1 MNMNKPMQTLL
12 SEEEQRLVQMKLLEL
27 LEQQT
32 KKYTSVESTSI
43 PVELRQELM
52 NSIVFCMGVSVYGLD
67 YKGQMDWKRIL
78 HAEFADIF
86 QRGIAFIQEKMSYGE
101 ALWEKICM
109 HLPEVENQS
118 MLDTLGSLGAFW
130 KKYDYRFF
138 AHEIPCD
145 IDYQLCIPIAEE
157 KQGIVYVLS
166 YLEQLATENLFLSCF
181 EKEAMRAVLNRY
193 CPDYR
198 GLLINLYEP
207 IVTNAIGCALL
218 DKGFHELVC
227 SEKEQEALTA
237 LFENL
242 TGEEITDCIRNGAE
256 TVLTQISCD
265 NRREEELIEWYGR
278 ELAVR
283 IAGVKDVGG
292 MAGIFL

>member
-1 MNMNKPMQTLL
+1 MTMNNKVQTVL
-12 SEEEQRLVQMKLLEL
+12 SEEEQMLVQMKLLEL
-27 LEQQT
+27 LERQT
-32 KKYTSVESTSI
+32 RKYTSGDSSSI
-43 PVELRQELM
+43 PVELGQDLM
-52 NSIVFCMGVSVYGLD
+52 NSIMFCMGVSVYGLD
-67 YKGQMDWKRIL
+67 YRGQMDWKRIL
-78 HAEFADIF
+78 HTDFADIF

-109 HLPEVENQS
+109 HLPEVRNQS
-118 MLDTLGSLGAFW
+118 MFDTLGSIGAFW

-138 AHEIPCD
+138 AHEVPCD

-207 IVTNAIGCALL
+207 IVTNAIGCAILN
-218 DKGFHELVC
+218 KGFHELVC
-227 SEKEQEALTA
+227 SEKEQEVLTA

-242 TGEEITDCIRNGAE
+242 TEEEITDCIRSGAE
-256 TVLTQISCD
+256 TVLKQISCD
-265 NRREEELIEWYGR
+265 NRREEELIERYGR
-278 ELAVR
+278 ELEVR
-283 IAGVKDVGG
+283 IARVKNVGG
-292 MAGIFL
+292 IAGIFL